1 MLLRTRTPFF
11 LTSIRLTCRSNSR
24 SIPAAIA
31 VLGLALP
38 VLFTSTN
45 GAMALSQEQA
55 LETCRETV
63 GRPIVQACMQGMR
76 GGGGDREA
84 NLTKCRGGAAPKVK
98 ACMMAAL
105 NKANGRANVA
115 IEIGK
120 PKEAVIA
127 PGTALPAGFVA
138 PPRTIADITAI
149 LDSEKPDPAT
159 LAKLKKDAEDEPD
172 TRISKADLAGF
183 YYDRA
188 TARVL
193 LGRNKDGVADAERAL
208 TIARSAADPMLSLRI
223 RQFLGIQKQAGGDL
237 KSSLKIFQDIS
248 SETINHPRLKGWVPN
263 ANRATMQI
271 LLATGDLAQTEGYM
285 RRTQAVITEIRTS
298 GHPKWRAVYQQRGKL
313 WETDYEGSRAILFE
327 ARGQYREAETA
338 YQRAGDYKWSSL
350 PDLKN
355 MDFPAPEAQLRH
367 GADLDMLNVARMKA
381 KQGRLAEAEVDA
393 RRVLLSRLKEQGKYN
408 PLTTKF
414 VTGLASILVEQGRY
428 GDAEKLIRTGLEI
441 QRTVG
446 IPDDT
451 HFSAQIMSQLGAV
464 LTFQRKP
471 LEAAKVYAALDKAIA
486 GWEPARRQAL
496 ALNGSRIDALFASG
510 QIEAGLAAA
519 QELLKREIGRV
530 GDKHFDTAAARGTLA
545 VGLFH
550 AGREADAVREFKAA
564 IPVLM
569 AAARE
574 NAEDDDDTVTAAR
587 SLRLQTIVE
596 AYIAL
601 LAKNNDNATGEVSL
615 ETFALADSIRGQ
627 NVQKA
632 LAASSARSV
641 AKDPALADLV
651 RQEQD
656 IGKQINA
663 QLGALNNA
671 LSSNARDDNVVKA
684 TGQAI
689 DKLRADRNRI
699 RQDINKRFPSYAEL
713 IDPKPPTVD
722 QIKATL
728 TDGEAMLSFYFGR
741 SGSFVWA
748 VPKDGPVTFA
758 PIKASSGD
766 IESKVR
772 KLREALEP
780 QAAMISDIPPF
791 DLALGYELYSLL
803 LKPVE
808 PGWKSSKSLIVV
820 TNGALGLLPLS
831 LLPTAAPTER
841 AANEE
846 LLFSSYH
853 AVPWLARTHVVTM
866 VPSSAALRTLRQLP
880 PGKPGRGEL
889 IAFGDPLFSTEQADE
904 AAKIDASLAT
914 IQVADS
920 GAAITRGLPLKRRN
934 SPKLE
939 GVDSAELALLP
950 RLPDTADEL
959 KSMALALQAD
969 PSKVLNLGKDAN
981 EKMVKSID
989 LSGFKVLAFATHG
1002 LVPGELNGL
1011 TQPALALSAPA
1022 VAGVPGDGLLTMEE
1036 ILSLK
1041 LDADWVVLSACN
1053 TGAGSG
1059 AGAEAASGLGRAF
1072 FYAGTRALLVTNWS
1086 VHSQSAKDLVTDL
1099 FKRQADD
1106 ARLTRGEAL
1115 RLAMMAL
1122 ADGAGYVD
1130 ASGKAEFAYA
1140 HPLFWAPYTI
1150 IGDGG
1155 RR

>member
-1 MLLRTRTPFF
+1 MMFLRARTLSFNWTLQPTARSTLAAVALLAVPVFF
-11 LTSIRLTCRSNSR
+11 AGTNS
-24 SIPAAIA
+24 AI
-31 VLGLALP
+31 
-38 VLFTSTN
+38 
-45 GAMALSQEQA
+45 ALSQEQA
-55 LETCRETV
+55 VASCRESV
-63 GRPIVQACMQGMR
+63 GRPIVQACMQSM
-76 GGGGDREA
+76 GGGGANREA
-84 NLTKCRGGAAPKVK
+84 NLAKCRGGATPKVR
-98 ACMMAAL
+98 ACVMAAL

-115 IEIGK
+115 IELAK
-120 PKEAVIA
+120 PKQELIA
-127 PGTALPAGFVA
+127 PGTVLHAGFVA
-138 PPRTIADITAI
+138 PPRTIVDITAI
-149 LDSEKPDPAT
+149 LDSEKPDPAR
-159 LAKLKKDAEDEPD
+159 LAKLKEEADDEPD
-172 TRISKADLAGF
+172 SKISKADLVEF

-188 TARVL
+188 NA
-193 LGRNKDGVADAERAL
+193 RAL
-208 TIARSAADPMLSLRI
+208 LARGQDAQADGEKALAIARNASDPMFAYRI
-223 RQFLGIQKQAGGDL
+223 RQFLGIQKQAQGDL

-248 SETINHPRLKGWVPN
+248 SETINHPKLKGWVPN

-271 LLATGDLAQTEGYM
+271 LLATGNLAQTEGYM
-285 RRTQAVITEIRTS
+285 RRSQAVITEMRTS
-298 GHPKWRAVYQQRGKL
+298 GHPKWRAAYQQRGKL
-313 WETDYEGSRAILFE
+313 WETDFEASRAILFE
-327 ARGQYREAETA
+327 AHGQYREAETA
-338 YQRAGDYKWSSL
+338 YRRAGDYKRASI

-355 MDFPAPEAQLRH
+355 MEYPPPESLLTY
-367 GADLDMLNVARMKA
+367 GADLDGLNVARMKA

-393 RRVLLSRLKEQGKYN
+393 RRVLLSRLKQQGKYN
-408 PLTTKF
+408 PQTTKF

-428 GDAEKLIRTGLEI
+428 GDAEKLIRTALEI

-446 IPDDT
+446 ISDDT

-471 LEAAKVYAALDKAIA
+471 KEAAEVYTELDKAIA
-486 GWEPARRQAL
+486 NWEPARRQVL
-496 ALNGSRIDALFASG
+496 ELNGSRINALFASG
-510 QIEAGLAAA
+510 QTEAGLAAA
-519 QELLKREIGRV
+519 QKLLAREIGRV
-530 GDKHFDTAAARGTLA
+530 GEKHFDTAAARGTLA
-545 VGLFH
+545 VGYVH

-569 AAARE
+569 AASRE
-574 NAEDDDDTVTAAR
+574 NADDDDDTVTAAR

-632 LAASSARSV
+632 LSASSARSV

-656 IGKQINA
+656 FGKQINA

-671 LSSNARDDNVVKA
+671 LSSNARDENVIKA
-684 TGQAI
+684 TGQSI
-689 DKLRADRNRI
+689 EKLRTDRSRI

-713 IDPKPPTVD
+713 IDPKPPTVEE
-722 QIKATL
+722 IKTNLA
-728 TDGEAMLSFYFGR
+728 DGEAMLSFYFGR

-758 PIKASSGD
+758 LIKATSGD
-766 IESKVR
+766 IQSKVR

-780 QAAMISDIPPF
+780 QATMISDIPPF
-791 DLALGYELYSLL
+791 DLTFGYELYSLL

-808 PGWKSSKSLIVV
+808 AGWKSSKSLIVV

-831 LLPTAAPTER
+831 LLPTASTEA
-841 AANEE
+841 AANEN
-846 LLFSSYH
+846 LLFSSYRK
-853 AVPWLARTHVVTM
+853 VPWLARTHAVTM

-914 IQVADS
+914 IQVADA
-920 GAAITRGLPLKRRN
+920 GAAVTRGLPLKRRN

-959 KSMALALQAD
+959 KSIALALQAD

-981 EKMVKSID
+981 EKAVKTMD

-1022 VAGVPGDGLLTMEE
+1022 VAGIEGDGLLTMEE

-1086 VHSQSAKDLVTDL
+1086 VHSQSARELVTDL
-1099 FKRQADD
+1099 FKRQATDPK
-1106 ARLTRGEAL
+1106 LTRGEAL
-1115 RLAMMAL
+1115 RQAMMAL
-1122 ADGAGYVD
+1122 ADGPGYLGAD
-1130 ASGKAEFAYA
+1130 GKTDFAYA
-1140 HPLFWAPYTI
+1140 HPLFWAPYSI

-1155 RR
+1155 VR